1 MKTPMNKKGDQ
12 TIHSSHTYLLD
23 TYHLLLGSGNTVKP
37 LFQTDNSLGKAE
49 ISLKNMTA
57 V

>member
-1 MKTPMNKKGDQ
+1 MNKKGDQ